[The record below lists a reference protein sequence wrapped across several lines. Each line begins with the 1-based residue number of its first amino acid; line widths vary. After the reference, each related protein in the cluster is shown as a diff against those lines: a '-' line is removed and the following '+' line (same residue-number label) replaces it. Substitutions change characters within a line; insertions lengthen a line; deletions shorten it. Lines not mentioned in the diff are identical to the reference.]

1 MLYRSAMRS
10 ACLVTV
16 EHSAGPAVAA
26 AGDMSSSS
34 GSRSNR
40 AGGHAAGGRP
50 SPPASVSFGSGTFI
64 AFIYLSSGEN
74 SSVLQ
79 TSRSDRFIIL
89 QTRHATMK
97 VERSRVGPMHEI
109 LIAG

>member
-1 MLYRSAMRS
+1 MLYKSAMRA

-16 EHSAGPAVAA
+16 KHPAGPAVAA
-26 AGDMSSSS
+26 AGDRGSSS

-50 SPPASVSFGSGTFI
+50 APPASVSFGSGTFI
-64 AFIYLSSGEN
+64 SFIYLSLGEN